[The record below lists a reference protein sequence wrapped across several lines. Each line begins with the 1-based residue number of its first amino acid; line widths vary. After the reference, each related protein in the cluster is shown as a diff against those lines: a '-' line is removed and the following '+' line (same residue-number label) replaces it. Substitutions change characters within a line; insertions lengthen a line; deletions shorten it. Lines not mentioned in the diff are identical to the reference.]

1 MPSKIQTVYGNVLD
15 FTENA
20 VMIHGCNCQ
29 GVMGS
34 GVALAVKEK
43 YPEVFVK
50 YYDLCATYD
59 QDERF
64 EFLLGSIQPISIVP
78 NYMII
83 NAFTQFYFGTTTRHV
98 NYEALVSSFEETN
111 KLMNRLST
119 ELTLY
124 FPKIGAGLGGG
135 NWEIIKTIIEQTVDQ
150 KFNPTLVEFSG

>member
-34 GVALAVKEK
+34 GVALAVREK
-43 YPEVFVK
+43 YPFV
-50 YYDLCATYD
+50 YEDYV
-59 QDERF
+59 
-64 EFLLGSIQPISIVP
+64 EFCEPFSDNTKDLLGMLQITIVKEGS
-78 NYMII
+78 YMIV
-83 NAFTQFYFGTTTRHV
+83 NAFTQDLFGSGTRQV
-98 NYEALVSSFEETN
+98 NYEAIYRCFERTN
-111 KLMNRLST
+111 NLLTTLGDLR
-119 ELTLY
+119 TLY

-150 KFNPTLVEFSG
+150 KFNPTLVEFKD

>member
-34 GVALAVKEK
+34 GVALAVREK
-43 YPEVFVK
+43 YPDVFAD
-50 YYDLCATYD
+50 YRTLCNLYAD
-59 QDERF
+59 DSSR
-64 EFLLGSIQPISIVP
+64 LLGDNQYVYVSENHVIV
-78 NYMII
+78 
-83 NAFTQFYFGTTTRHV
+83 NAMTQDFFGGGRQI
-98 NYEALVSSFEETN
+98 NYEAIYLCFERVNQFLTN
-111 KLMNRLST
+111 VAF
-119 ELTLY
+119 EATLY

>member
-34 GVALAVKEK
+34 GVALAVREK
-43 YPEVFVK
+43 YPDVYNIYVEHCSK
-50 YYDLCATYD
+50 HYD
-59 QDERF
+59 
-64 EFLLGSIQPISIVP
+64 FLLGGIQPITIRP
-78 NYMII
+78 DYMII
-83 NAFTQFYFGTTTRHV
+83 NAFTQNLFGTTQRQV
-98 NYEALVSSFEETN
+98 DYEAIYECFEQTN
-111 KLMNRLST
+111 IWMNRLS
-119 ELTLY
+119 EVRTLY

-150 KFNPTLVEFSG
+150 KFNPTLVEFKA

>member
-34 GVALAVKEK
+34 GVALAVREK
-43 YPEVFVK
+43 YPEVFEEYLDYQK
-50 YYDLCATYD
+50 YYADDT
-59 QDERF
+59 EG
-64 EFLLGSIQPISIVP
+64 LLGRIQVSLITSRYSIV
-78 NYMII
+78 
-83 NAFTQFYFGTTTRHV
+83 NAFTQNLFGTNRRQV
-98 NYEALVSSFEETN
+98 NYEAMYCCFERTN
-111 KLMNRLST
+111 KYLSY
-119 ELTLY
+119 LDSPNILY

-150 KFNPTLVEFSG
+150 KFNPTLVEFKA